1 VNTRQTA
8 REPIT
13 KTGLDLGYASPDI
26 RAQDDLFVHVNERW
40 LAEHEIPADRSADG
54 TFYAMRDRVEGDVR
68 KIIETAL
75 TAEAEPGTETRKI
88 ADLYASFMDTDAVA
102 EAGITPIAEE
112 LAAVRSAADRTELA
126 ALLGRLQRVGVGGA
140 LRLYVSTDDK
150 DSTRYLVHFMQSG
163 LGLPD
168 ESYYREEKHAETR
181 AAYVGHIGRMFAL
194 ADVAD
199 DPAKV
204 FELER
209 RIAEAHWDIVK
220 RREADLGYN
229 PTRFS
234 TLAAENAGFAWSAWS
249 AELAAALPERAEG
262 RFDEINVRQP
272 DFVTAFAR
280 LWQDVPTAD
289 WQSWLTWRIIHS
301 RAPYLAPE
309 LVDEDFA
316 FYGSTLSGAKENRER
331 WKRGVSLLE
340 DLLGEAVGKLFVAE
354 HFPPA
359 AKARMNELVGNLLAA
374 YRTNIAALEWMSEDT
389 RRAALAKLEKFT
401 PKIGYP
407 DTWRDYSAL
416 EIAKDDLVGNYRRG
430 YAAEHDRHLR
440 KLGTAVDREEWFTT
454 PQTVNAFY
462 NSRMN
467 EMVFPA
473 AVLRAPFFDMEA
485 DDAANYGAIGAIIG
499 HEIGHGFDDQ
509 GAKYDGEG
517 NLRDWWTDADRAE
530 FGKRSAAL
538 IAQFDAYSPVNL
550 SDEHT
555 VNGALTVGENIGDL
569 GGLSIALVA
578 YRIALGGEKA
588 PDLDGLTGLQRV
600 FFSWA
605 QVWRGKLRDEEA
617 IRRLAIDPHSPPE
630 FRCNG
635 TVRNID
641 AFYEAFDVRPGDA
654 LYLEP
659 EARVRIW

>member
-54 TFYAMRDRVEGDVR
+54 TFYTMRDRVESDVR

-75 TAEAEPGTETRKI
+75 TAAAEPGTETRKI
-88 ADLYASFMDTDAVA
+88 ADLYASFMDTEAVA
-102 EAGITPIAEE
+102 DAGITPIAEE

-181 AAYVGHIGRMFAL
+181 AAYVEHIGRMFAL
-194 ADVAD
+194 AGVAD

-272 DFVTAFAR
+272 DFVVAFAR
-280 LWQDVPTAD
+280 LWQDAPMAD

-301 RAPYLAPE
+301 RAPYLAPA
-309 LVDEDFA
+309 LVDENFA

-359 AKARMNELVGNLLAA
+359 AKARMNELVGNLLSA
-374 YRTNIAALEWMSEDT
+374 YRANIATLDWMSEDT

-416 EIAKDDLVGNYRRG
+416 EISKDDLVGNYRRG
-430 YAAEHDRHLR
+430 YAAEHDRDLR
-440 KLGTAVDREEWFTT
+440 KLGTVVDREEWFTT

-467 EMVFPA
+467 EIVFPA

-530 FGKRSAAL
+530 FGQRSAAL
-538 IAQFDAYSPVNL
+538 IAQFDAYSPANL
-550 SDEHT
+550 SEEHT

-578 YRIALGGEKA
+578 YRIALGDELA
-588 PDLDGLTGLQRV
+588 PDLEGLTGLQRV
-600 FFSWA
+600 FYSWA
-605 QVWRGKLRDEEA
+605 QVWRGKLRAEEA